1 MKLVFEVQKLTQ
13 GYSRTG
19 GKDNR
24 KQQRARMLGFAEHA
38 ARSGA
43 TSLEQVGRLHV
54 ITYWKSHRDL
64 SDKTLYSHW
73 LAIRDLWK
81 LSGKL
86 HQPPRPWSS
95 SRYPLKLEET
105 EPPTT

>member
-43 TSLEQVGRLHV
+43 TSLE
-54 ITYWKSHRDL
+54 
-64 SDKTLYSHW
+64 
-73 LAIRDLWK
+73 
-81 LSGKL
+81 
-86 HQPPRPWSS
+86 
-95 SRYPLKLEET
+95 
-105 EPPTT
+105 